1 MITRERTRMS
11 KVMQS
16 FRSQQ
21 WRLFLLNRSRNSPK
35 WNYSYSK
42 DVKVSGRIEGFIDY
56 EILTLLEQ
64 VAVIGYISTFIHLI
78 LNRSFTLKFANSS
91 NSPNSK

>member
-21 WRLFLLNRSRNSPK
+21 LRLFLLNRSRNSPK
-35 WNYSYSK
+35 WNCSYSK

-56 EILTLLEQ
+56 ENLNITGAGCSNWLHFYIYSLDTQQ
-64 VAVIGYISTFIHLI
+64 VFYT
-78 LNRSFTLKFANSS
+78 
-91 NSPNSK
+91 